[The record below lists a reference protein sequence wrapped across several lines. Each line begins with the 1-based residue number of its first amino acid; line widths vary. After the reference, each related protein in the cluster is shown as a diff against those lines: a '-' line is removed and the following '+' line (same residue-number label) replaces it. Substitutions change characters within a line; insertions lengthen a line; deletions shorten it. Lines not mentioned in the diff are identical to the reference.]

1 MLSHT
6 LEMAGILM
14 YRGKQMKNNIVAVL
28 MIAALCAPGT
38 RAFAVP
44 AQEPFAAS
52 VGSVLAQ
59 ANSSTE
65 KHRLKARR
73 EHVGGGITRVTDLY
87 TNGVGPI
94 TRCMGEM
101 NVPSFYGSVASLAIL
116 GMRIQQGR
124 YAGASGDQEISEQL
138 HPAAGRLLELAKR
151 NCLTFS
157 DPKARAAWVVTL
169 ESLTQ
174 E

>member
-1 MLSHT
+1 
-6 LEMAGILM
+6 
-14 YRGKQMKNNIVAVL
+14 MKNNIAAVL

-38 RAFAVP
+38 RSFAVP

-52 VGSVLAQ
+52 VGSALAQ
-59 ANSSTE
+59 SNSSTE
-65 KHRLKARR
+65 ELRWKVRR
-73 EHVGGGITRVTDLY
+73 EHVLGGITRVTDLY

-101 NVPSFYGSVASLAIL
+101 NVPTYYWNVASLAIL

-124 YAGASGDQEISEQL
+124 YTGASGDQEISEQL
-138 HPAAGRLLELAKR
+138 YPAAGTLLDLAKR

-157 DPKARAAWVVTL
+157 DPKARAAWVGTL
-169 ESLTQ
+169 DSLTQ